1 MTDSAL
7 PIIRPMTLAEL
18 LDRAIGLYRQ
28 NFLKFIGIFAIPY
41 IPLMLIQSALTF
53 FTSTSMINGI
63 NRDPANPFTP
73 AMLNAYMGTLFFLFI
88 QFILVNGVAT
98 AALTR
103 AVANNYTGKP
113 VGILD
118 SYRTLST
125 SWLRLILALIV
136 VFILVLFLF
145 VWMIVP
151 CVGWFSG
158 PGILFFI
165 GLVVTPLIAPI
176 ISLEKLGVFASIHR
190 AWDLARTRFWW
201 LVGMAFVLT
210 LLGQLIVTG
219 PVYLFSVILQ
229 FALSSFSGSMEQQLA
244 ISSISQTLI
253 TMSMSLLYV
262 PLQLTV
268 MTVVYFDL
276 RARSEGL
283 DLAMQMSGAAGSE
296 NESINLP
303 EITNK
308 SSMPFI
314 TGMDIGRFALLSLA
328 GIAIYALII
337 SVVFFIGMAA
347 FGG

>member
-1 MTDSAL
+1 MTDPAM

-18 LDRAIGLYRQ
+18 LDRSIGLYRQ

-41 IPLMLIQSALTF
+41 IPLMLIQSGLTF
-53 FTSTSMINGI
+53 FASTSVLNGI
-63 NRDPANPFTP
+63 SRDPANPFSP
-73 AMLNAYMGTLFFLFI
+73 DMINAMMGSLVFVFI

-125 SWLRLILALIV
+125 SWLRLILALVIV
-136 VFILVLFLF
+136 FFLVIFLLIWSFI
-145 VWMIVP
+145 P

-176 ISLEKLGVFASIHR
+176 VSLEKMGVFSSLRR

-201 LVGMAFVLT
+201 LMGMAFVLT

-219 PVYLFSVILQ
+219 PVYLLNFILG
-229 FALSSFSGSMEQQLA
+229 AVLSSFSGTMEQQLA
-244 ISSISQTLI
+244 ITSIIQTLI
-253 TMSMSLLYV
+253 TMSMSLLYI

-283 DLAMQMSGAAGSE
+283 DLAMQMSGDTGSE
-296 NESINLP
+296 NENISLP
-303 EITNK
+303 EISNK
-308 SSMPFI
+308 SSMPLI
-314 TGMDIGRFALLSLA
+314 TGIDIGRFALLSLA
-328 GIAIYALII
+328 GIAIYALIV
-337 SVVFFIGMAA
+337 SVFFLIGMAA
-347 FGG
+347 LGA